1 MAPHVIDLISSSPPL
16 PASLGPP
23 ARENEAAT
31 AAVCSSPSLPLSIIA
46 TDGDR
51 NQHRRPHSPQLFV
64 SSEFD
69 FDFDITDNESAR
81 QDTRNAKRPRIS
93 KSPPRSPSR
102 LPANPSRAA
111 PPPFLSTTNNKPNR
125 LEFDPIEFTSSI
137 DPDTPIVQH
146 SANNAASRFA
156 QPQPAQTNKAP
167 PEISLNS
174 DPFASSPPP
183 ATLIA
188 PEERAKKRKT
198 TTNIADEF
206 SDPFA
211 SSPLPP
217 ALPLPPREP
226 QKPKEQSA
234 SLHPKVN
241 IDEFSD
247 PFTSSQD
254 FNLLLPI
261 NVSTP
266 RRAASVEVVV
276 DYARRQKHWD
286 PISSSAPEKTPRVSS
301 PKKKT
306 TTGPAV
312 INIDS
317 DSSGTSEDEFPDIA
331 DFNASHPRPRPRS
344 PIRRSRSDIVS
355 SRSSRPKQSAT
366 STIAARTA
374 ERRARD
380 KEAQAAAKAVE
391 KERKRQEKEQLKE
404 AKALEKERAAALAEV
419 NKVRTDKKVST
430 PEMIL
435 IMPSSVN
442 EGLKV
447 QLETLLDGLSV
458 EYTTRESPIG
468 NAFKWARKV
477 RSRFDD
483 EMGRWEPIPLQI
495 KAEKHALILLTA
507 DEFVDMAVND
517 SVDSN
522 VSRTKRHFP
531 GHELIYLLEGINV
544 WMRKNRNIR
553 NRRFTSGVRAQEQ
566 PDAEATTAASTTA
579 APRRRRNNA
588 AVEEY
593 ISEDIVEDAM
603 LRLQVEHD
611 VLIYHTAVPLET
623 AQWIVA
629 FTQHI
634 STIPYKK
641 MRDKMTSAAGFCMES
656 GQVRTGDDAR
666 DTYVR
671 LLQEIA
677 RVTAPIAYGI
687 VSEFGTVSELV
698 RGLEQGGPLRLENV
712 RKSANKDGAVSD
724 RAVGQAVSRR
734 IHKVFTGRDEMS
746 TDV

>member
-23 ARENEAAT
+23 TRDAA
-31 AAVCSSPSLPLSIIA
+31 AYPSPSLPLSIIA
-46 TDGDR
+46 TDGER

-69 FDFDITDNESAR
+69 FEISDDESAR
-81 QDTRNAKRPRIS
+81 QDTRDAKRPRSS
-93 KSPPRSPSR
+93 KSPPR
-102 LPANPSRAA
+102 LPTNSSRAA
-111 PPPFLSTTNNKPNR
+111 LPPFLSTTNNRPSR
-125 LEFDPIEFTSSI
+125 LDFDPIEFTSSI
-137 DPDTPIVQH
+137 DPDTPTVQH
-146 SANNAASRFA
+146 NTSISGSRFA
-156 QPQPAQTNKAP
+156 QPQPVQTKKAP
-167 PEISLNS
+167 PPISLSS
-174 DPFASSPPP
+174 DPFASSPPSAP
-183 ATLIA
+183 HVA

-198 TTNIADEF
+198 TTIIADEF

-211 SSPLPP
+211 SSPLPL
-217 ALPLPPREP
+217 ALPPPPPGQPRRP
-226 QKPKEQSA
+226 IEQSE
-234 SLHPKVN
+234 SLHPKFN

-261 NVSTP
+261 KASTP
-266 RRAASVEVVV
+266 RRAASVEVV
-276 DYARRQKHWD
+276 DYSRRQKHWD
-286 PISSSAPEKTPRVSS
+286 PISSSAPDKTPRVSS
-301 PKKKT
+301 SKKKAA
-306 TTGPAV
+306 TGPVV
-312 INIDS
+312 IDIDS
-317 DSSGTSEDEFPDIA
+317 NSSGTSEDEFPDIA
-331 DFNASHPRPRPRS
+331 DFNVSHARPRPRS
-344 PIRRSRSDIVS
+344 PIRRSRSDIVF
-355 SRSSRPKQSAT
+355 SRSSRPKSTAT
-366 STIAARTA
+366 STAAARTA
-374 ERRARD
+374 EQRARD
-380 KEAQAAAKAVE
+380 KDAQAAAKAAD

-442 EGLKV
+442 EGLKI
-447 QLETLLDGLSV
+447 QLETMLDGLSV
-458 EYTTRESPIG
+458 EYTTRESPIP

-477 RSRFDD
+477 RSRFDG

-495 KAEKHALILLTA
+495 KAEKHALVLLTA
-507 DEFVDMAVND
+507 DEFVDMAVSD
-517 SVDSN
+517 SLDSN

-531 GHELIYLLEGINV
+531 GHELIYILEGITP

-566 PDAEATTAASTTA
+566 PDPEAAAASTTP

-611 VLIYHTAVPLET
+611 VLIHHTAVPLET

-698 RGLEQGGPLRLENV
+698 KGLEQGGPLRLESV
-712 RKSANKDGAVSD
+712 RKSANKDGAASD

-734 IHKVFTGRDEMS
+734 IHKVFTGRDELS

>member
-23 ARENEAAT
+23 ARESAAP
-31 AAVCSSPSLPLSIIA
+31 AACSSP
-46 TDGDR
+46 
-51 NQHRRPHSPQLFV
+51 RPHSPQLFV

-102 LPANPSRAA
+102 LPSNPSRAA
-111 PPPFLSTTNNKPNR
+111 PPPFLSTTNNRPSR

-146 SANNAASRFA
+146 NASNAGSRFT

-183 ATLIA
+183 ATRVA
-188 PEERAKKRKT
+188 PEERAKKRET
-198 TTNIADEF
+198 TTTIADEF

-217 ALPLPPREP
+217 ALPPPREP
-226 QKPKEQSA
+226 HKPKEQSE
-234 SLHPKVN
+234 SLHPKLN

-266 RRAASVEVVV
+266 RRAASVEVV

-306 TTGPAV
+306 TAGPAV

-344 PIRRSRSDIVS
+344 PIRRS
-355 SRSSRPKQSAT
+355 PT

-374 ERRARD
+374 EQRARD
-380 KEAQAAAKAVE
+380 KEAQVAAKAVE

-531 GHELIYLLEGINV
+531 GHELIYLLEGINL

-566 PDAEATTAASTTA
+566 PDSEATATAASTTA

-593 ISEDIVEDAM
+593 ISEDIVEDAI

-611 VLIYHTAVPLET
+611 VLIHHTAVPLET

-666 DTYVR
+666 YTYVR

>member
-1 MAPHVIDLISSSPPL
+1 MASHVIDLVSSSPPL
-16 PASLGPP
+16 PANLEPS
-23 ARENEAAT
+23 AREIEA
-31 AAVCSSPSLPLSIIA
+31 SPSPAPSA
-46 TDGDR
+46 NTTDRER
-51 NQHRRPHSPQLFV
+51 NKHRRPPSPRLFV
-64 SSEFD
+64 SS
-69 FDFDITDNESAR
+69 DFDITDDESR
-81 QDTRNAKRPRIS
+81 HSKRPRIS
-93 KSPPRSPSR
+93 QPSPRP
-102 LPANPSRAA
+102 PANTSRAA
-111 PPPFLSTTNNKPNR
+111 LPSFLNSTTNRPTR
-125 LEFDPIEFTSSI
+125 PEFDPIEFTSSI
-137 DPDTPIVQH
+137 DIDAPIVQH
-146 SANNAASRFA
+146 NASNTASRPT
-156 QPQPAQTNKAP
+156 QPLAPQTSKTP
-167 PEISLNS
+167 PPIPLSS
-174 DPFASSPPP
+174 DPFSSSPLPEPP
-183 ATLIA
+183 RQ
-188 PEERAKKRKT
+188 PEGRAKNRT
-198 TTNIADEF
+198 TTTIIADEF

-217 ALPLPPREP
+217 PPPPPPRPLPHEPRNSR
-226 QKPKEQSA
+226 EQPA
-234 SLHPKVN
+234 SVHSTLN

-247 PFTSSQD
+247 PFLSSQEI
-254 FNLLLPI
+254 NLLLPPNI
-261 NVSTP
+261 STP
-266 RRAASVEVVV
+266 RRAASVEVI
-276 DYARRQKHWD
+276 DYSRRQKHWD
-286 PISSSAPEKTPRVSS
+286 TISSSAPEQTPRASVSKNTVAQ
-301 PKKKT
+301 PRAA
-306 TTGPAV
+306 GPVV

-317 DSSGTSEDEFPDIA
+317 DSSGASEDEFPDIA
-331 DFNASHPRPRPRS
+331 DLDASRIRPRPRS
-344 PIRRSRSDIVS
+344 PIRRSRSDTVFS
-355 SRSSRPKQSAT
+355 KSSRPRSAAT
-366 STIAARTA
+366 GVTTARTA
-374 ERRARD
+374 EQRAREKD
-380 KEAQAAAKAVE
+380 AQVAAKAAE

-435 IMPSSVN
+435 VMPSSVN

-458 EYTTRESPIG
+458 EYTTWESPVA
-468 NAFKWARKV
+468 NAFKWERKV

-495 KAEKHALILLTA
+495 KPEKHVLVLMTA
-507 DEFVDMAVND
+507 DEFVGMAVSD
-517 SVDSN
+517 SIDSH

-531 GHELIYLLEGINV
+531 GHELIYILEGITL

-566 PDAEATTAASTTA
+566 LDPEAAPTSTAAAS
-579 APRRRRNNA
+579 RRRRNNA
-588 AVEEY
+588 AAEEY

-611 VLIYHTAVPLET
+611 VLIHHTAVPLET

-687 VSEFGTVSELV
+687 VSEFGTVSELIK
-698 RGLEQGGPLRLENV
+698 GLEQGGPLRLENV
-712 RKSANKDGAVSD
+712 RKSANKDGAASD

-734 IHKVFTGRDEMS
+734 IHKVFTGKDEMS

>member
-16 PASLGPP
+16 PANAEPR
-23 ARENEAAT
+23 AREAAASP
-31 AAVCSSPSLPLSIIA
+31 AASPAIVA
-46 TDGDR
+46 ADR
-51 NQHRRPHSPQLFV
+51 QPNKSRRPHSPQLFV
-64 SSEFD
+64 SSD
-69 FDFDITDNESAR
+69 FDFTDDESAL
-81 QDTRNAKRPRIS
+81 QDTRHAKRPRIFEP
-93 KSPPRSPSR
+93 PPRP
-102 LPANPSRAA
+102 PANSSRAA
-111 PPPFLSTTNNKPNR
+111 LPPFLSATSNRPNQ

-137 DPDTPIVQH
+137 DPDTPVTQH
-146 SANNAASRFA
+146 STINTGSRSRFA
-156 QPQPAQTNKAP
+156 QPQPAPTSKAP
-167 PEISLNS
+167 EQIVLSS

-183 ATLIA
+183 APIVA
-188 PEERAKKRKT
+188 SQERAKKHT
-198 TTNIADEF
+198 TTTILADE

-211 SSPLPP
+211 SSPLP
-217 ALPLPPREP
+217 LVLPPPPHEP
-226 QKPKEQSA
+226 HKQRQQPG
-234 SLHPKVN
+234 SLHPKLTV
-241 IDEFSD
+241 DEFSD
-247 PFTSSQD
+247 PFTSSQE
-254 FNLLLPI
+254 I
-261 NVSTP
+261 NP
-266 RRAASVEVVV
+266 FDLRMRPPLAEQHL
-276 DYARRQKHWD
+276 RKHWD
-286 PISSSAPEKTPRVSS
+286 PISSSAPEQPPQVSP
-301 PKKKT
+301 PKKNT
-306 TTGPAV
+306 TAGPVV

-317 DSSGTSEDEFPDIA
+317 DSSGTSEDEFPDIT
-331 DFNASHPRPRPRS
+331 DFNVSHIRPRPRS
-344 PIRRSRSDIVS
+344 PIRRSRSDIVF
-355 SRSSRPKQSAT
+355 SRSSRPN
-366 STIAARTA
+366 AARTA
-374 ERRARD
+374 EQRTRD
-380 KEAQAAAKAVE
+380 KDAQAAAKAAE

-435 IMPSSVN
+435 IMSSSVN
-442 EGLKV
+442 EGLKI

-458 EYTTRESPIG
+458 EYTTWESPVA
-468 NAFKWARKV
+468 NTFKWERKV

-495 KAEKHALILLTA
+495 KPEKHVLVLITA
-507 DEFVDMAVND
+507 DEFVGMAVSD
-517 SVDSN
+517 SVDSS

-531 GHELIYLLEGINV
+531 GHELIYILEGITP

-566 PDAEATTAASTTA
+566 PDPEAAAAAGASATASS
-579 APRRRRNNA
+579 RRRRNNA

-611 VLIYHTAVPLET
+611 VLIHHTAVPLET
-623 AQWIVA
+623 AQWIA
-629 FTQHI
+629 TFTQHI

-687 VSEFGTVSELV
+687 VSEFGSVSELIK
-698 RGLEQGGPLRLENV
+698 GLEEGGPLRLESV
-712 RKSANKDGAVSD
+712 RKSANKDGAASD

>member
-16 PASLGPP
+16 PA
-23 ARENEAAT
+23 RESAA
-31 AAVCSSPSLPLSIIA
+31 ACSSPSLPLPLSILA
-46 TDGDR
+46 PDGGR
-51 NQHRRPHSPQLFV
+51 NQHRRPHSPRLFV
-64 SSEFD
+64 SSD
-69 FDFDITDNESAR
+69 FDLGFDITDGESAR

-93 KSPPRSPSR
+93 KSPPR
-102 LPANPSRAA
+102 LPAIPPRAA
-111 PPPFLSTTNNKPNR
+111 PPPFLSTTNNRPRR

-137 DPDTPIVQH
+137 DPDTPAVQVQH
-146 SANNAASRFA
+146 NVSNAGSRSARLR
-156 QPQPAQTNKAP
+156 PAHTNKAP
-167 PEISLNS
+167 PEMSLGS

-183 ATLIA
+183 AALVT
-188 PEERAKKRKT
+188 PEEGAKKRKT
-198 TTNIADEF
+198 AAIIADEF

-217 ALPLPPREP
+217 VLPPPPPREP
-226 QKPKEQSA
+226 HKPKEQPE
-234 SLHPKVN
+234 SLRPKVN
-241 IDEFSD
+241 VDEFSD

-254 FNLLLPI
+254 FNLLLPA
-261 NVSTP
+261 NAATP
-266 RRAASVEVVV
+266 RRAASVEVL
-276 DYARRQKHWD
+276 DYSRRQKHWD
-286 PISSSAPEKTPRVSS
+286 PISSSAPEKTPRVPS
-301 PKKKT
+301 PKKT
-306 TTGPAV
+306 TAGPAI

-344 PIRRSRSDIVS
+344 PIRRSRSDFVS
-355 SRSSRPKQSAT
+355 SRSSRPKTTTTNTA
-366 STIAARTA
+366 AARTA
-374 ERRARD
+374 EQRTRD

-430 PEMIL
+430 PEMML

-458 EYTTRESPIG
+458 EYTSRESPIA

-477 RSRFDD
+477 RSRFDE

-495 KAEKHALILLTA
+495 KAEKHVLVLITA
-507 DEFVDMAVND
+507 EEFVDMAVSD

-531 GHELIYLLEGINV
+531 GHELIYLLEGINL

-566 PDAEATTAASTTA
+566 PDPEAAAASTTA
-579 APRRRRNNA
+579 APRRRRNIA

-611 VLIYHTAVPLET
+611 VLIHHTAVPSET

-677 RVTAPIAYGI
+677 RVTAPIAYGV
-687 VSEFGTVSELV
+687 VSEFGTAGELV

-712 RKSANKDGAVSD
+712 RRSANKDGAVSD

>member
-16 PASLGPP
+16 PASFGPP
-23 ARENEAAT
+23 ARESAAP
-31 AAVCSSPSLPLSIIA
+31 AACSSPSLPLSIIA
-46 TDGDR
+46 SDGDR
-51 NQHRRPHSPQLFV
+51 NQRRRPHSPQLFV

-69 FDFDITDNESAR
+69 LDFDFTDNESAR
-81 QDTRNAKRPRIS
+81 QDARNAKRPRIS

-102 LPANPSRAA
+102 LPANPPRAA
-111 PPPFLSTTNNKPNR
+111 PPPFLSTANNRPSR

-137 DPDTPIVQH
+137 DPDTPIIQH
-146 SANNAASRFA
+146 NASNAGSRFA
-156 QPQPAQTNKAP
+156 QPQPVQTNKAL

-183 ATLIA
+183 ATRVA
-188 PEERAKKRKT
+188 PEERTKKRKT
-198 TTNIADEF
+198 TTIVADEF

-217 ALPLPPREP
+217 VLPPPPPREP
-226 QKPKEQSA
+226 HKPKEQPE

-261 NVSTP
+261 NASTP
-266 RRAASVEVVV
+266 RRAASVEVV

-286 PISSSAPEKTPRVSS
+286 PISSSAPEKTARVSS

-306 TTGPAV
+306 TAGPAV

-374 ERRARD
+374 EQRARD

-458 EYTTRESPIG
+458 EYTIRESPIG

-531 GHELIYLLEGINV
+531 GHELIYLLEGINL

-566 PDAEATTAASTTA
+566 PDSEATATAASTTA

-603 LRLQVEHD
+603 LRLQVEHN
-611 VLIYHTAVPLET
+611 VLIHHTAVPLET

>member
-16 PASLGPP
+16 PASFGPP
-23 ARENEAAT
+23 AREATRET
-31 AAVCSSPSLPLSIIA
+31 AACSSPSLPLSIIA
-46 TDGDR
+46 SDGDR
-51 NQHRRPHSPQLFV
+51 NQRRRSRSPQLFV

-81 QDTRNAKRPRIS
+81 QDVRNAKRPRIS
-93 KSPPRSPSR
+93 KSPPRSPPR
-102 LPANPSRAA
+102 LPANPPRAA
-111 PPPFLSTTNNKPNR
+111 PPPFLSTTNNRPSR

-137 DPDTPIVQH
+137 DPDTPIIQH
-146 SANNAASRFA
+146 NASDAGSRST
-156 QPQPAQTNKAP
+156 QPRPAQTNKAP

-183 ATLIA
+183 ATLVA
-188 PEERAKKRKT
+188 REERAKKRKST
-198 TTNIADEF
+198 AIIADEF

-217 ALPLPPREP
+217 VLPPPLREP
-226 QKPKEQSA
+226 HKPKEQSE

-261 NVSTP
+261 NASTP
-266 RRAASVEVVV
+266 RRAASVEVV

-301 PKKKT
+301 PKKKAAA
-306 TTGPAV
+306 GPAV

-331 DFNASHPRPRPRS
+331 NFNASHPRPRPRS

-355 SRSSRPKQSAT
+355 SRSSRPKQSVT

-374 ERRARD
+374 EQRARD

-477 RSRFDD
+477 RSRFND

-495 KAEKHALILLTA
+495 KSEKHVLILLTA

-531 GHELIYLLEGINV
+531 GHELIYLLEGINL

-566 PDAEATTAASTTA
+566 PDPGAASTTA
-579 APRRRRNNA
+579 TPRRRRNNA

-611 VLIYHTAVPLET
+611 VLIHHTAVPLET

-687 VSEFGTVSELV
+687 VSEFGTVGELV
-698 RGLEQGGPLRLENV
+698 TGLEQGGPLRLENV

>member
-1 MAPHVIDLISSSPPL
+1 MAPHVIDLVSSSPPL

-23 ARENEAAT
+23 AREAARET
-31 AAVCSSPSLPLSIIA
+31 AACSSPSLPLSILA
-46 TDGDR
+46 TDEDR
-51 NQHRRPHSPQLFV
+51 NQCRRLHSPQLFV

-102 LPANPSRAA
+102 LPANPPRAA
-111 PPPFLSTTNNKPNR
+111 PPPFLSTTNNRPNR
-125 LEFDPIEFTSSI
+125 VEFDPIEFTSSI
-137 DPDTPIVQH
+137 DPDTPIIQH
-146 SANNAASRFA
+146 NASNAGSRFA
-156 QPQPAQTNKAP
+156 QPHPAQTNKSP

-183 ATLIA
+183 ATLVA

-198 TTNIADEF
+198 TTIIADEF

-217 ALPLPPREP
+217 VLPPPPPREP
-226 QKPKEQSA
+226 HKPKEQSE

-261 NVSTP
+261 NASTP
-266 RRAASVEVVV
+266 RRAASVEVV

-301 PKKKT
+301 PKKRT
-306 TTGPAV
+306 AAATAV

-366 STIAARTA
+366 STIAAKTA
-374 ERRARD
+374 EQRARD

-495 KAEKHALILLTA
+495 KAEKHVLILLTA
-507 DEFVDMAVND
+507 DEFVDMAVSD

-522 VSRTKRHFP
+522 VSRTKRQFP
-531 GHELIYLLEGINV
+531 GHELIYLLEGINL

-566 PDAEATTAASTTA
+566 PDSEASTTP

-611 VLIYHTAVPLET
+611 VLIHHTAVPLET

>member
-23 ARENEAAT
+23 AREAEQEA
-31 AAVCSSPSLPLSIIA
+31 CSSPSLPLSIIA
-46 TDGDR
+46 PDGDR
-51 NQHRRPHSPQLFV
+51 NQHGRPHSSQLFV
-64 SSEFD
+64 SSD
-69 FDFDITDNESAR
+69 FDLDFDTTDDQSVR
-81 QDTRNAKRPRIS
+81 QDVRNAKRPRIS
-93 KSPPRSPSR
+93 KSPPR

-111 PPPFLSTTNNKPNR
+111 PPPFISTANNRPSR

-137 DPDTPIVQH
+137 DPDTPTVQH
-146 SANNAASRFA
+146 NASNAGSRSA
-156 QPQPAQTNKAP
+156 QPQPAHTNKAP
-167 PEISLNS
+167 LEISLGS
-174 DPFASSPPP
+174 DPFASSPPL
-183 ATLIA
+183 ATLVA
-188 PEERAKKRKT
+188 PEERTRKRKT
-198 TTNIADEF
+198 TTIIADEF

-217 ALPLPPREP
+217 ALPPPPPREAH
-226 QKPKEQSA
+226 KPKEQSE
-234 SLHPKVN
+234 SLHSKFN

-261 NVSTP
+261 NASTP
-266 RRAASVEVVV
+266 RRAASVEVV
-276 DYARRQKHWD
+276 DYSRRQRHWD
-286 PISSSAPEKTPRVSS
+286 PISSSAPEKTPRVPS

-306 TTGPAV
+306 TAGPAV

-317 DSSGTSEDEFPDIA
+317 DSSGASEDEFPDIA

-344 PIRRSRSDIVS
+344 PIRRSRSDIVF
-355 SRSSRPKQSAT
+355 SRSSRPKSTTT
-366 STIAARTA
+366 STTAARTA
-374 ERRARD
+374 EQRARD

-458 EYTTRESPIG
+458 EYTTRESPIV

-495 KAEKHALILLTA
+495 KAEKHVLVLLTA
-507 DEFVDMAVND
+507 NEFVDMAVSD

-522 VSRTKRHFP
+522 VSRTKRHFS
-531 GHELIYLLEGINV
+531 GHELIYLVEGINL

-566 PDAEATTAASTTA
+566 PDPEAAATTAASTTA

-603 LRLQVEHD
+603 LRLQVEHG
-611 VLIYHTAVPLET
+611 VLIHHTAVPLET

>member
-23 ARENEAAT
+23 ATEAAAP
-31 AAVCSSPSLPLSIIA
+31 AACSSPSLPLSIIA

-69 FDFDITDNESAR
+69 FDFGITDNESAR
-81 QDTRNAKRPRIS
+81 QDARNAKRPRIS

-102 LPANPSRAA
+102 LPSNPPRAA
-111 PPPFLSTTNNKPNR
+111 PPPFLSTTNNRPSR

-137 DPDTPIVQH
+137 DPDTPIIQH
-146 SANNAASRFA
+146 NASNAGSRFT
-156 QPQPAQTNKAP
+156 QPRPAQTNKAP

-183 ATLIA
+183 TTLVA
-188 PEERAKKRKT
+188 SEERAKKRKT
-198 TTNIADEF
+198 TTIIADEF

-217 ALPLPPREP
+217 VLPPPPSEP
-226 QKPKEQSA
+226 HKPKEQPE
-234 SLHPKVN
+234 SLRQKVN

-261 NVSTP
+261 NASTP
-266 RRAASVEVVV
+266 RRAASVEVV

-306 TTGPAV
+306 TAGPAV

-366 STIAARTA
+366 STAATRTA
-374 ERRARD
+374 EQRARD

-458 EYTTRESPIG
+458 EYTTRESSIG

-495 KAEKHALILLTA
+495 KAE
-507 DEFVDMAVND
+507 ND

-531 GHELIYLLEGINV
+531 GHELIYLLEGINL

-566 PDAEATTAASTTA
+566 PDPEATAAAASTTA

-611 VLIYHTAVPLET
+611 VLIHHTAVPLET

-712 RKSANKDGAVSD
+712 RKSANKDGAFSD

>member
-1 MAPHVIDLISSSPPL
+1 MAPHVIDLVSSSPPL
-16 PASLGPP
+16 PAILGPS
-23 ARENEAAT
+23 ARENEAP
-31 AAVCSSPSLPLSIIA
+31 AACSSPSLPLSIIA
-46 TDGDR
+46 SDGER
-51 NQHRRPHSPQLFV
+51 NQHRRPHSPQLFI

-69 FDFDITDNESAR
+69 FDCDITDNESAR

-102 LPANPSRAA
+102 LPANPPRAA
-111 PPPFLSTTNNKPNR
+111 PPPFLSTASNRPNR

-146 SANNAASRFA
+146 NASNAASRFA
-156 QPQPAQTNKAP
+156 QPQPVQTKKAP
-167 PEISLNS
+167 PEMSLNS

-183 ATLIA
+183 ATLVA
-188 PEERAKKRKT
+188 PEARAKKRKST
-198 TTNIADEF
+198 AIIADEF

-217 ALPLPPREP
+217 LPPVLPPPPLREP
-226 QKPKEQSA
+226 HKPKEQPEP
-234 SLHPKVN
+234 LRQKVN

-261 NVSTP
+261 NASTP
-266 RRAASVEVVV
+266 RRAASVEVV

-306 TTGPAV
+306 TAGPAV

-374 ERRARD
+374 EQRARD

-404 AKALEKERAAALAEV
+404 TKALEKERAAALAEV

-495 KAEKHALILLTA
+495 KSEKHALILLTA
-507 DEFVDMAVND
+507 DEFVDLAVND

-531 GHELIYLLEGINV
+531 GHELIYLLEGINL

-566 PDAEATTAASTTA
+566 PDPEAASTTA

-588 AVEEY
+588 TVEEY

-611 VLIYHTAVPLET
+611 VLIHHTAVPLET

-698 RGLEQGGPLRLENV
+698 KGLEQGGPLRLEDV